1 MHMEADYKEFETL
14 KMPSTIE
21 NISLAE
27 ALVDLVCKELGIN
40 EDYYGNILI
49 AVTEA
54 VNNAIKHGNNS
65 DPEKDVQL
73 QVLDSTDTFEFVVSD
88 QGEGFDHTQLPDPT
102 APENIEKEHGRGI
115 FLMTSLSDEVVFE
128 NNGNTV
134 KLTFS
139 KS

>member
-1 MHMEADYKEFETL
+1 MHMEAEYKEFETL

-40 EDYYGNILI
+40 EDHYGNILI